1 LRKKYLFF
9 GPRIYERIYFVEKKG
24 AKCVDFG
31 QGGTVYGPDEEQVKK
46 ANMALI
52 AKDIGADRDK
62 GTPWYIWAVLALEVF
77 IIMHLMGVI

>member
-31 QGGTVYGPDEEQVKK
+31 QGGTVYGPDEEGQKR
-46 ANMALI
+46 A
-52 AKDIGADRDK
+52 IGATLLNK
-62 GTPWYIWAVLALEVF
+62 IGKPEKEGLQFWQIALLLLTLAITAKVF
-77 IIMHLMGVI
+77 GVI